1 MSTKLLEN
9 VGKGTE
15 LDKRTYIDGVV
26 IEKTCD
32 CGEVLKCDLE
42 SDYLNYPVIGQ
53 PYSLSFYCDNCEK
66 DFYDAVDV
74 TIQLNLIVEDKA
86 PDE

>member
-26 IEKTCD
+26 VEKVCN
-32 CGEVLKCDLE
+32 CGEVLTFDLGR
-42 SDYLNYPVIGQ
+42 DYLNYPIVGQ
-53 PYSLSFYCDNCEK
+53 PYSLSFYCEKCEE
-66 DFYDAVDV
+66 DFDDAVEV
-74 TIQLNLIVEDKA
+74 TISINLTIDDKVS
-86 PDE
+86 DE